1 MAKLREARQKA
12 IAKTRVKAKA
22 AAKARAKASTEK
34 KVVVVQKKRKSKD
47 GEEWVAEEEDEE
59 EEEVEEKQEDEGG
72 DGVAEGDDSGANKYC
87 WKIGGQQRYRDDKNK
102 TRRPFCS
109 FLFSRKWSTGREL
122 Y

>member
-1 MAKLREARQKA
+1 M
-12 IAKTRVKAKA
+12 
-22 AAKARAKASTEK
+22 
-34 KVVVVQKKRKSKD
+34 
-47 GEEWVAEEEDEE
+47 AEEEEEEEEEDDDNEE
-59 EEEVEEKQEDEGG
+59 EEEVEEKQEDEGR
-72 DGVAEGDDSGANKYC
+72 DGVAGGDDSGANKYC